1 MSFLRPI
8 QWYHS
13 HFSGLSNLAGRYLK
27 KRFFFFLIFFCFCIA
42 ERSLQQKR
50 DECRRLEDALQRERS
65 QRGGTDLRHGELR
78 SEVASL
84 RLKCARLERD
94 LTEYRNTTPRLARP
108 LHLQQQH
115 RSPTPVSSP
124 DDASPGSRKGGGG
137 DGGGG
142 PLLLSDDE
150 TAAGG
155 DTTANEMDTSMVS
168 LSGRS
173 TRGLRKILGRVSD
186 PCSFDTG

>member
-1 MSFLRPI
+1 LFVL
-8 QWYHS
+8 
-13 HFSGLSNLAGRYLK
+13 FS
-27 KRFFFFLIFFCFCIA
+27 

-50 DECRRLEDALQRERS
+50 EECRRLEDTLQRERS

-124 DDASPGSRKGGGG
+124 DDASPGSRKGGG
-137 DGGGG
+137 DGGG

-186 PCSFDTG
+186 PCSLDTDPDPDSAFMLNTGLDPDPIFLG

>member
-1 MSFLRPI
+1 LFVL
-8 QWYHS
+8 
-13 HFSGLSNLAGRYLK
+13 FS
-27 KRFFFFLIFFCFCIA
+27 

-50 DECRRLEDALQRERS
+50 EECRRLEDTLQRERS

-108 LHLQQQH
+108 VHLASSLQQH

-124 DDASPGSRKGGGG
+124 DDASPGSRKGGG

-150 TAAGG
+150 TAGGG

-173 TRGLRKILGRVSD
+173 TRGLRKILGRVSN
-186 PCSFDTG
+186 PCSFDTDPDPDSAFMLNTGLDPDPIFLG

>member
-1 MSFLRPI
+1 L
-8 QWYHS
+8 
-13 HFSGLSNLAGRYLK
+13 
-27 KRFFFFLIFFCFCIA
+27 FFFS

-50 DECRRLEDALQRERS
+50 EECRRLEDTLQRERS

-108 LHLQQQH
+108 VHLASSLQQQQH

-137 DGGGG
+137 GGDGGG

-150 TAAGG
+150 TAAGE
-155 DTTANEMDTSMVS
+155 TTANEMDTSMVS

-186 PCSFDTG
+186 PCSFDTDPDPDSAFMLNTGLDPDPIFFG